1 MRILRS
7 HRLIGLVFLVLMAA
21 SLWFTWAIFSK
32 KFTDYDEVTLQTSK
46 IGLQM
51 PERADVKYRGVIV
64 GEVLDFK
71 PTTSGAEVT
80 LGIFPD
86 QVKTIPADVTGSIL
100 PKTLFGEKY
109 VALES
114 TTGKPTPAI
123 RRGDVIERT
132 AVATEVEQVLS
143 DLLPL
148 LRTVQP
154 EQLNY
159 FLNAMA
165 TALEGRGS
173 EVGDGLANIDA
184 YLKQFNPEAEALIED
199 LRKTAEV
206 SDLYAEVMPELAEV
220 LRNTVTTGNTVE
232 DREAQLQKLFAETT
246 AFSKTA
252 QSFLDANEK
261 NLIRL
266 GQVTSAQMKL
276 LAHYAPE
283 YPCLLGGISGIV
295 PKIDETFRGHV
306 LHINVELLP
315 NQPRGYTTDDA
326 PKNIGRH
333 APYCGT
339 LPRPPHTQANPLPT
353 PPNFDDGVEKPT
365 GKGTRRAATGTL
377 TGGDAAYVG
386 TEAEA
391 GMLRALLGQVF
402 GVPTEDVSDL
412 SVLMIAPMAR
422 GAEVSVR

>member
-7 HRLIGLVFLVLMAA
+7 HRLIGLVFLALMAG

-80 LGIFPD
+80 LGLFPD

-114 TTGKPTPAI
+114 ASGKPSPAI
-123 RRGDVIERT
+123 RRGDVIDRT

-165 TALEGRGS
+165 TALEGRGADL
-173 EVGDGLANIDA
+173 GDGLSNIDA

-206 SDLYAEVMPELAEV
+206 SDLYAEVLPDLAEV
-220 LRNTVTTGNTVE
+220 LRNTVTTGNTIE
-232 DREAQLQKLFAETT
+232 EREAELQKLFAETT
-246 AFSKTA
+246 AFSNTA
-252 QSFLDANEK
+252 QSFLAANEK

-276 LAHYAPE
+276 FARYAPE
-283 YPCLLGGISGIV
+283 YPCLLGGIAGVV
-295 PKIDETFRGHV
+295 PKIDETFRGHM
-306 LHINVELLP
+306 LHINLELLP
-315 NQPRGYTTDDA
+315 NQPRGYTTADA
-326 PKNIGRH
+326 PINGDKRG
-333 APYCGT
+333 PYCGT
-339 LPRPPHTQANPLPT
+339 LPSPPHTQANPLP
-353 PPNFDDGVEKPT
+353 PPPDFNDGIEKPT
-365 GKGTRRAATGTL
+365 GKGTRRAATGSPA
-377 TGGDAAYVG
+377 GIDAAYVG

-402 GVPTEDVSDL
+402 GVPTEEVSDL

>member
-7 HRLIGLVFLVLMAA
+7 HRLIGIVFLALMLA

-71 PTTSGAEVT
+71 PTTAGAEIT
-80 LGIFPD
+80 LGLFPD

-109 VALES
+109 VSLES
-114 TTGKPTPAI
+114 TTGKPSPAI
-123 RRGDVIERT
+123 RRGDVVERT

-165 TALEGRGS
+165 TALEGRGGDL
-173 EVGDGLANIDA
+173 GDGLANLDA
-184 YLKQFNPEAEALIED
+184 YLKRFNPEAEALIED

-220 LRNTVTTGNTVE
+220 LRNTVTTGKTVE
-232 DREAQLQKLFAETT
+232 EREAQLQKLFAETT
-246 AFSKTA
+246 AFSTTA

-276 LAHYAPE
+276 FARYAPE
-283 YPCLLGGISGIV
+283 YPCLLGGIAGVV
-295 PKIDETFRGHV
+295 PKIDQTFRGHI
-306 LHINVELLP
+306 LHINLEMLP
-315 NQPRGYTTDDA
+315 NQPRGYTTDDL
-326 PKNIGRH
+326 PKNVGAH

-339 LPRPPHTQANPLPT
+339 LPRPPHTQSNPLPT
-353 PPNFDDGVEKPT
+353 PPNFDDGIEKPT
-365 GKGTRRAATGTL
+365 GKGTRRVATGGID
-377 TGGDAAYVG
+377 GGYVG

-391 GMLRALLGQVF
+391 GMLRALLGPVF

-412 SVLMIAPMAR
+412 AVLMIAPMAR